1 MEANTAASRIKAV
14 LLPVGT
20 VSLLLFGG
28 GLIGLIMALAGSFVY
43 LVFVFPALMGCLGG
57 YYARDA
63 VRVAKIRKTG
73 QVLLLSA
80 LMAVMIYGSFH
91 YCMYVALQVKTS
103 LRIFSGLTPALEDEN
118 FRIAQLFLD
127 SALQEETGRTGFAG
141 YMLYRAE
148 NGFSIGRLY
157 SQNRLAVSSAAAW
170 LYWLVE
176 LGIIFWIT
184 YRMTGDARR
193 LPHCEA
199 CGQQLGKE
207 RHIGGTV
214 PSNESLLLDLLERRD
229 LAGLG
234 ELLVKDAGLPSVEL
248 YMRRCDSCG
257 QSTSLLTVRR
267 ARLGTR
273 GVVLSDLSK
282 ASLPPRE
289 GRLFLQQLNFEVE

>member
-1 MEANTAASRIKAV
+1 MKANTAASRIKAV
-14 LLPVGT
+14 LLPGGAVF
-20 VSLLLFGG
+20 LLLFMGVV
-28 GLIGLIMALAGSFVY
+28 IGLITALVGSFVY
-43 LVFVFPALMGCLGG
+43 LVFLFPVLMGYLSG
-57 YYARDA
+57 YYARDV
-63 VRVAKIRKTG
+63 VRVAKITRAG
-73 QVLLLSA
+73 QLLLLSA
-80 LMAVMIYGSFH
+80 LMAVVIYGSFH
-91 YCMYVALQVKTS
+91 YCRYIFLQVKTS
-103 LRIFSGLTPALEDEN
+103 MEIFSGLSSALEDEN
-118 FRIAQLFLD
+118 FRTAQVVLEHSLK
-127 SALQEETGRTGFAG
+127 EETGRTGFAG

-148 NGFSIGRLY
+148 SGFSIGRFY
-157 SQNRLAVSSAAAW
+157 SQNRLTLTSAFAW
-170 LYWLVE
+170 LYWLLE

-267 ARLGTR
+267 AHLGTK
-273 GVVLSDLSK
+273 GVVLSDLSQ

-289 GRLFLQQLNFEVE
+289 GRLFLQQLHFEVE